1 MKFGIESSAYTERYP
16 FLEGVEK
23 MARHGYDAI
32 DYGYFAHIN
41 RPFFRQEEDAFKA
54 EIERHRDILEA
65 FHIDP
70 SQTHGPWT
78 NPPRDSTPEEREER
92 FRVMS
97 KAVRGSAYLGA
108 KYMVIHQLMPY
119 GNNSPEHPDTV
130 YEINLDFMYRL
141 AEYGKEWGIIV
152 CLENMPFRRLPMAR
166 PDEVAAFVR
175 TVNHTHFKVCLDT
188 GHALVRGIQP
198 ADAVRM
204 IGGDLL
210 ATLHIHDNDGTSDAH
225 RPIGEGIMDFPL
237 FVKALDE
244 VGYRGVI
251 SLETKAD
258 IENVLTPEE
267 LDIAERQLLERIKPF
282 FK

>member
-1 MKFGIESSAYTERYP
+1 MKFGIESAAYLERYP

-23 MARHGYDAI
+23 MARHGYDAV
-32 DYGYFAHIN
+32 DYGYFAKIN
-41 RPFFRQEEDAFKA
+41 LPFFRQDEDAFRS
-54 EIERHRDILEA
+54 EIERHRDILGA
-65 FHIDP
+65 FHIEP

-78 NPPRDSTPEEREER
+78 NPPVDSTPEEREER

-108 KYMVIHQLMPY
+108 KYMVIHQLMPF
-119 GNNSPEHPDTV
+119 GNNSPESPDAV

-141 AEYGKEWGIIV
+141 AEYGKEWGVIV

-175 TVNHTHFKVCLDT
+175 TVNHKHLKVCLDT

-198 ADAVRM
+198 AEAVRM
-204 IGGDLL
+204 TGGDLL

-225 RPIGEGIMDFPL
+225 RPVGEGIMDFPL

-244 VGYRGVI
+244 IGYRGVI
-251 SLETKAD
+251 SLETMAD
-258 IENVLTPEE
+258 RENALSPEVR
-267 LDIAERQLLERIKPF
+267 DIAERQLLQSIQPF